1 MTDNFQF
8 SVFNFQFVDT
18 HCHLYD
24 EAFDEDRAAAV
35 QRALDAGVTTMLLP
49 DIDST
54 STPRLDALAT
64 QAIKQSGNQAIFYRM
79 AGLHPTSVKEDYE
92 AELQHVHDRLFN
104 SYTPTPPCREG
115 TKEPD
120 DLRSRP
126 LPAGRGA
133 QRVGWGK
140 AFIAVGE
147 IGMDLYWDRTFE
159 AQQRE
164 VLKTQ
169 LQWAVDLDLPVC
181 LHIRK
186 AHNEVFAVL
195 REMNRPSWRG
205 VMHCFGGSVQEAQ
218 RALEMGFHL
227 GIGGVVT
234 FKNATMADVVKA
246 VPLDRLLLETDAPYL
261 SPVPHRGQRNE
272 SAYIPLIAQKI
283 ADLKEISLAEVAA
296 VTTASAKDL
305 FRL

>member
-1 MTDNFQF
+1 MTFI
-8 SVFNFQFVDT
+8 DT

-24 EAFDEDRAAAV
+24 EAFDADRDQAL

-54 STPRLDALAT
+54 STSRLDTLA
-64 QAIKQSGNQAIFYRM
+64 NQYPQYFHRM

-92 AELQHVHDRLFN
+92 QELTLVHSRLYN
-104 SYTPTPPCREG
+104 SLNSSTQY
-115 TKEPD
+115 
-120 DLRSRP
+120 
-126 LPAGRGA
+126 
-133 QRVGWGK
+133 
-140 AFIAVGE
+140 IAVGE

-169 LQWAVDLDLPVC
+169 LQWAVELDLPVC

-186 AHNEVFAVL
+186 AHNEVFNLL

-234 FKNATMADVVKA
+234 FKNATMAEVVKA
-246 VPLDRLLLETDAPYL
+246 TPLDRLLLETDAPYL
-261 SPVPHRGQRNE
+261 APVPHRGQRNE

-283 ADLKEISLAEVAA
+283 ADIKELPLAEVAS
-296 VTTASAKDL
+296 VTTASARTL
-305 FRL
+305 FRLG

>member
-1 MTDNFQF
+1 MYI
-8 SVFNFQFVDT
+8 DT

-24 EAFDEDRAAAV
+24 EAFDADRDEAV

-54 STPRLDALAT
+54 STPLLEALLQQYPT
-64 QAIKQSGNQAIFYRM
+64 VFRPM

-92 AELQHVHDRLFN
+92 AELQHVHELLFSTN
-104 SYTPTPPCREG
+104 Y
-115 TKEPD
+115 D
-120 DLRSRP
+120 
-126 LPAGRGA
+126 
-133 QRVGWGK
+133 
-140 AFIAVGE
+140 IAVGE

-164 VLKTQ
+164 VLRTQ
-169 LQWAVDLDLPVC
+169 MLWAEELDLPVA

-186 AHNEVFAVL
+186 AHNEVFGLL
-195 REMNRPSWRG
+195 RDLNRHTYRG

-218 RALEMGFHL
+218 RAVEMGFHL

-234 FKNATMADVVKA
+234 FKNAGMAEVVKS
-246 VPLDRLLLETDAPYL
+246 VPLERLLLETDAPYL

-272 SAYIPLIAQKI
+272 SSYIPLIAQRI
-283 ADLKEISLAEVAA
+283 ADLRGITVDEVAEV
-296 VTTASAKDL
+296 TTTSARKL
-305 FRL
+305 FNL

>member
-1 MTDNFQF
+1 MT
-8 SVFNFQFVDT
+8 FVDT

-24 EAFDEDRAAAV
+24 EAFDTDRDNAV

-49 DIDST
+49 DIDS
-54 STPRLDALAT
+54 SSSPALDALYNT
-64 QAIKQSGNQAIFYRM
+64 HPQHFRRM

-92 AELQHVHDRLFN
+92 DELQHVHDRLI
-104 SYTPTPPCREG
+104 SPTE
-115 TKEPD
+115 K
-120 DLRSRP
+120 
-126 LPAGRGA
+126 
-133 QRVGWGK
+133 
-140 AFIAVGE
+140 FIAVGE

-159 AQQRE
+159 IQQRE

-169 LQWAVDLDLPVC
+169 LQWAIDLNLPVC

-186 AHNEVFAVL
+186 AHNEVFALL
-195 REMNRPSWRG
+195 REINRPSWRG

-218 RALEMGFHL
+218 RALDMGFHL

-234 FKNATMADVVKA
+234 FKNATMAEVVKA
-246 VPLDRLLLETDAPYL
+246 APLDRLLLETDAPYL

-283 ADLKEISLAEVAA
+283 ANLRGISLAEVAD
-296 VTTASAKDL
+296 VTTASAAEL
-305 FRL
+305 FSL